1 MTTNTINTIALKI
14 RAFLM
19 AAVMLCSGVS
29 LAAANDAP
37 LSDIAKIPDTALVM
51 VTSPSCPWCD
61 AFEEEVGHIYGQT
74 PESVQFPLHRI
85 DYFTKFTASLSG
97 IKSADV
103 TPTFI
108 VIRGY
113 EEIGRI
119 EGYPG
124 DEMFWW
130 RFSEYTAE

>member
-1 MTTNTINTIALKI
+1 MKIKTIRLKLTTVLMT
-14 RAFLM
+14 
-19 AAVMLCSGVS
+19 VMLFCSSAS
-29 LAAANDAP
+29 LASDAP
-37 LSDIAKIPDTALVM
+37 LSEISAIPETALIM

-74 PESVQFPLHRI
+74 PESAHFPLHRI
-85 DYFTKFTASLSG
+85 DYFTKFTKPL
-97 IKSADV
+97 ADIQAAYV

-113 EEIGRI
+113 QEIGRI

-124 DEMFWW
+124 HEMFWW
-130 RFSEYTAE
+130 RFSEFTQN

>member
-1 MTTNTINTIALKI
+1 MMIKTMCLKI
-14 RAFLM
+14 ATVLM
-19 AAVMLCSGVS
+19 PVMILWSS
-29 LAAANDAP
+29 ASHANDAP
-37 LSDIAKIPDTALVM
+37 LSEISAIPNTALIM

-74 PESVQFPLHRI
+74 PESAKFPLHRI
-85 DYFTKFTASLSG
+85 DYFTKFTKPL
-97 IKSADV
+97 ADIQAAYV

-108 VIRGY
+108 VIRGFQ
-113 EEIGRI
+113 EIGRI

-130 RFSEYTAE
+130 RFSEYTHN

>member
-1 MTTNTINTIALKI
+1 MMIKTIGLKLTTVL
-14 RAFLM
+14 
-19 AAVMLCSGVS
+19 AAVMMLCSGAS
-29 LAAANDAP
+29 LASDAP
-37 LSDIAKIPDTALVM
+37 LSEMAAIPNTALIM

-74 PESVQFPLHRI
+74 PESAQFPLHRI
-85 DYFTKFTASLSG
+85 DYFTKFSTPLAH
-97 IKSADV
+97 IEAANV

-108 VIRGY
+108 VIRNHQ
-113 EEIGRI
+113 EIGRI

-130 RFSEYTAE
+130 RFSEFTDN